1 MAIDWPLYLPVSQRS
16 VIPLVNFG
24 QSLLRTYHELMAKGG
39 RQKKFFW
46 RSVITVTRD
55 LHAQEGSR
63 RDTLY
68 VVC

>member
-46 RSVITVTRD
+46 RSVIIFFNLQV
-55 LHAQEGSR
+55 
-63 RDTLY
+63 
-68 VVC
+68 

>member
-1 MAIDWPLYLPVSQRS
+1 MFLIRPLDGTSERELQIDKLK
-16 VIPLVNFG
+16 
-24 QSLLRTYHELMAKGG
+24 LLRIEKKGKCVERRG
-39 RQKKFFW
+39 NK
-46 RSVITVTRD
+46 TVTRD